1 MVGGHDGKYSQN
13 AVFHVAGESEYELGR
28 VQTHPLVVAANSV
41 WEYRPGVKLATQNH
55 ARVIKNTTIL
65 EFH

>member
-28 VQTHPLVVAANSV
+28 VQTHPLIVAANSV
-41 WEYRPGVKLATQNH
+41 
-55 ARVIKNTTIL
+55 
-65 EFH
+65 